1 MSSKSTS
8 IFEPCAYSVPYGE
21 FRLVITIHLSHSHED
36 PYTIEFLMDFT
47 QVKLAANQKS
57 KFAEVFYLQGGNN
70 VIVGTEIIFDPN
82 NELNAGVNKSMLDS
96 SFQSTGSTTT
106 APKSDFGKN
115 LFVALKHISVSL
127 PLKRIVNCE
136 VELSLNVYL

>member
-82 NELNAGVNKSMLDS
+82 NELNAGVNKSILDS